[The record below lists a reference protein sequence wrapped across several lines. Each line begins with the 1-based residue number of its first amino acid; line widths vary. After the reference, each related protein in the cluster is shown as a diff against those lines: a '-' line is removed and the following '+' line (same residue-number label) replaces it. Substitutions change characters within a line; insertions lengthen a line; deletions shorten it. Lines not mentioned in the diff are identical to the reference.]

1 MTLGKQPWNPASK
14 NKLAYLSSMCRDK
27 SARAEAPFLSDSV
40 GNNIY
45 KTLLKSEIPTEDVLL
60 KPTVL
65 AKTAPFGQVSLS
77 TKMALNESIRPW
89 NSKHTVM
96 VFLYMVFELTV

>member
-77 TKMALNESIRPW
+77 TKMTLNESIRPLR
-89 NSKHTVM
+89 SKRM
-96 VFLYMVFELTV
+96 VIAAKIIRSLI